1 MSTSIAAMSL
11 SVIEDKESSL
21 EQRFPRK
28 IGALEKSVGEKKT
41 VNRKSF
47 ADSWLSNMTDS
58 VTLSGLDSLTN
69 NGKLTVNYVRLI
81 IHWLHWLQKCPLHKI
96 STNFSS
102 QISSGASGEDS
113 YEDALPQAITSQS
126 IRGQKLIKLVYFS
139 YANLHELLTGAAME
153 GAAEDQPTQY
163 INSRLISASVNGEK
177 INNQALIFILK
188 YIIHITILS

>member
-1 MSTSIAAMSL
+1 MFRVIKISTSIAAMSL

-21 EQRFPRK
+21 GQWFPRK

-81 IHWLHWLQKCPLHKI
+81 
-96 STNFSS
+96 
-102 QISSGASGEDS
+102 
-113 YEDALPQAITSQS
+113 
-126 IRGQKLIKLVYFS
+126 
-139 YANLHELLTGAAME
+139 
-153 GAAEDQPTQY
+153 
-163 INSRLISASVNGEK
+163 
-177 INNQALIFILK
+177 
-188 YIIHITILS
+188 